1 MSIAVNGPR
10 RIERGLTTLVTGLLV
25 IGLSAC
31 TGGAGGLNGSPDQ
44 PPLTLTVSEAYTQA
58 NPDEARKQLTQLQG
72 AIDRLRKATSSGW
85 TGRQDDETGYLAEL
99 SGGRY
104 STGAASVPG
113 VVGAFFGDYG
123 LELFGIGIAEL
134 ELEVP
139 AAGPAD
145 GTTIVRAAQL
155 IAGVPVLDG
164 ELQLTITSSD
174 AETRLNTVRGRVF
187 PGLQLSTTP
196 TISAARATQVIRRL
210 SGAEVPRAP
219 QLVVVPEG
227 FGVLAWQATA
237 VGNSQTQGGT
247 GLPTNANYFID
258 AATGEV
264 VTIRAGSAHA
274 DIAYRGGNRA
284 DETVTRHSVSTAP
297 SVGETVEVTGNN
309 QLTGPITAVGTVR
322 NDGLVTLKDTS
333 VPSYDAG
340 TGAGGI
346 ETYDASEVSS
356 DEDLPGQVI
365 TSTSAEIGDGD
376 AIAAH
381 AYARFVYDYYG
392 ELGRLSWDG
401 AGGTLVSA
409 VNFGPP
415 DFCNAFFSSDLVPPQ
430 MVYGETCTVDGVP
443 QATAGFS
450 IDTAGH
456 EITHGVTD
464 SSSSLIYSGQAGA
477 LNESFSDYF
486 GNIIGNLWYGND
498 SDAYSEHRC
507 EGVVPPTLICLPNP
521 DGTASAR
528 FLPNGST
535 LDDYV
540 RLLEPGFRARLLQ
553 LDDQD
558 NAGVHSNSAVWNNSL
573 WSIRKRLA
581 QVDQAPGNESG
592 LARDFD
598 KIVYHVLTQRLVPSS
613 GFLDARAAI
622 EETIAEAGADPVML
636 RVAREIFEQNL
647 ICSGCGDQPSVPGI
661 PVATTS
667 GSEQAPTVSGDLIAW
682 LDTGAGDGV
691 FGSPTSAIVGEQ
703 PAGLGDSSDTV
714 SVVLVGSSRMVI
726 GVNGAVSLTDETG
739 QSTELGRTPGVV
751 AVRAGLAGSDM
762 GGAWIDDTQV
772 HFRGYRRD
780 GGQRGPSSA
789 RGTGRLGT
797 GDRGGSGGAGY
808 HRRPGFPLASRRR
821 GRAHRPSTGGGGQL
835 GVVRRPHPRGGC
847 QQHGYVLWGHRLARP
862 SVHAGAAIRR
872 GDERRLRRVG
882 RSHWTASRS
891 RERRAGLPGHRP
903 LPLLIRHRNDLPAD
917 AILRAA
923 RIPGGLGR
931 PAGLAGRR
939 LRRRRH
945 HDRQAATRTV
955 TAAAN

>member
-10 RIERGLTTLVTGLLV
+10 RIERGLTTLVTGFLV

-139 AAGPAD
+139 AAAPPD

-297 SVGETVEVTGNN
+297 SVGEKVEVTGNN

-346 ETYDASEVSS
+346 ETYDASGVSS

-365 TSTSAEIGDGD
+365 TSTSAEIDDGD

-430 MVYGETCTVDGVP
+430 MVYGETCTVDGIP
-443 QATAGFS
+443 QATARSRYALPSNHPRSDRQLLLAHLLRPGGRAQRELLGLLRQHHREPLVRQRQRRLQRAPLRGGRAADPDLSAQSRRNCLCTLPSQRQHARRLRPAARTWVPGPPAPARRPGQCRRPFQLRGVEQLAVVDS
-450 IDTAGH
+450 QTACPG
-456 EITHGVTD
+456 G
-464 SSSSLIYSGQAGA
+464 
-477 LNESFSDYF
+477 
-486 GNIIGNLWYGND
+486 
-498 SDAYSEHRC
+498 
-507 EGVVPPTLICLPNP
+507 P
-521 DGTASAR
+521 GTR
-528 FLPNGST
+528 QR
-535 LDDYV
+535 V
-540 RLLEPGFRARLLQ
+540 RARARLRQDRLPRAHPTAGTQ
-553 LDDQD
+553 L
-558 NAGVHSNSAVWNNSL
+558 
-573 WSIRKRLA
+573 RLPGRSRSHRGDHRGGRREPSHA
-581 QVDQAPGNESG
+581 QGRSRDLRTEPDLFG
-592 LARDFD
+592 LRRPALRARHPRCD
-598 KIVYHVLTQRLVPSS
+598 HVRL
-613 GFLDARAAI
+613 R
-622 EETIAEAGADPVML
+622 TGAD
-636 RVAREIFEQNL
+636 
-647 ICSGCGDQPSVPGI
+647 
-661 PVATTS
+661 
-667 GSEQAPTVSGDLIAW
+667 
-682 LDTGAGDGV
+682 
-691 FGSPTSAIVGEQ
+691 
-703 PAGLGDSSDTV
+703 
-714 SVVLVGSSRMVI
+714 
-726 GVNGAVSLTDETG
+726 
-739 QSTELGRTPGVV
+739 
-751 AVRAGLAGSDM
+751 
-762 GGAWIDDTQV
+762 
-772 HFRGYRRD
+772 
-780 GGQRGPSSA
+780 
-789 RGTGRLGT
+789 RL
-797 GDRGGSGGAGY
+797 
-808 HRRPGFPLASRRR
+808 RRP
-821 GRAHRPSTGGGGQL
+821 
-835 GVVRRPHPRGGC
+835 
-847 QQHGYVLWGHRLARP
+847 HRLAR
-862 SVHAGAAIRR
+862 H
-872 GDERRLRRVG
+872 
-882 RSHWTASRS
+882 
-891 RERRAGLPGHRP
+891 
-903 LPLLIRHRNDLPAD
+903 
-917 AILRAA
+917 
-923 RIPGGLGR
+923 
-931 PAGLAGRR
+931 
-939 LRRRRH
+939 RRRRWCLRIADVSH
-945 HDRQAATRTV
+945 RR
-955 TAAAN
+955 